1 MKKLSI
7 PQLLLVT
14 TTTTGCSLLDV
25 FKSEAAI
32 AEDLC
37 TQRVMC
43 DEVFDITDLTV
54 EGHWEDEDEMEE
66 YIEDCAVFLE
76 DDFEDLYEDYP
87 DCKDKIRAE
96 LLCVANM
103 NCDDYEDGEKCEV
116 KQEEANDC
124 IYD

>member
-37 TQRVMC
+37 TLSATC
-43 DEVFDITDLTV
+43 YLSDDDLEDNADEIDDAV
-54 EGHWEDEDEMEE
+54 EE
-66 YIEDCAVFLE
+66 CAVSLE
-76 DDFEDLYEDYP
+76 NNIDDMYDEYP
-87 DCKDKIRAE
+87 DCKGKMRAA
-96 LLCVANM
+96 LLCLSNLD
-103 NCDDYEDGEKCEV
+103 CDEIEDETEKCED
-116 KQEEANDC
+116 KREEANDC
-124 IYD
+124 MYD